1 MLPVLALVLL
11 IQIPLELALLQRI
24 LSAILKIRATIDDI
38 LENGV
43 LLTGLLDG
51 VPEILEQTVELVR
64 QTAIGALR
72 YGGGLDKVIEKVL

>member
-1 MLPVLALVLL
+1 MLPVLALLLL
-11 IQIPLELALLQRI
+11 ITIPVALALLQRV
-24 LSAILKIRATIDDI
+24 LSAILKIRQTIDDI

-43 LLTGLLDG
+43 VLTGLLDG

-72 YGGGLDKVIEKVL
+72 YGGVVDKVIDKVL

>member
-1 MLPVLALVLL
+1 MLPVLALLLL
-11 IQIPLELALLQRI
+11 ITIPVALVLLQRV
-24 LSAILKIRATIDDI
+24 LSAILKIRQTIDDI

-43 LLTGLLDG
+43 VLTGLLDG

-72 YGGGLDKVIEKVL
+72 YGGGVNKVIDKVL

>member
-1 MLPVLALVLL
+1 MLPVLALLLL

-24 LSAILKIRATIDDI
+24 LSNILKIRQTIDDI

-43 LLTGLLDG
+43 VLTGLLDG

-64 QTAIGALR
+64 QTGIGALR
-72 YGGGLDKVIEKVL
+72 YGGGLDKVVEKVL

>member
-24 LSAILKIRATIDDI
+24 LSAILKIRGTIDDI

-43 LLTGLLDG
+43 VLTGLLDG

-64 QTAIGALR
+64 QTSIGALR

>member
-1 MLPVLALVLL
+1 MLPVLALLLL

-24 LSAILKIRATIDDI
+24 LSAILKIRQTIDDI

-43 LLTGLLDG
+43 VLTGLLDG

-64 QTAIGALR
+64 QTGIGALR
-72 YGGGLDKVIEKVL
+72 YGGGLDKVVEKVL

>member
-1 MLPVLALVLL
+1 MLPVLALLLL
-11 IQIPLELALLQRI
+11 ITIPVALALLQRV
-24 LSAILKIRATIDDI
+24 LSAILKIRQTIDDI

-43 LLTGLLDG
+43 VLTGLLDG

-72 YGGGLDKVIEKVL
+72 YGGGVDKVIDKVL

>member
-1 MLPVLALVLL
+1 MLSVLALLLL
-11 IQIPLELALLQRI
+11 ITIPVALALLQRV
-24 LSAILKIRATIDDI
+24 LSAILKIRQTIDDI

-43 LLTGLLDG
+43 VLTGLLDG

-72 YGGGLDKVIEKVL
+72 YGGGVDKVIEKVL

>member
-1 MLPVLALVLL
+1 MLPILALLLL

-24 LSAILKIRATIDDI
+24 LSAILKIRQTIDDI

-43 LLTGLLDG
+43 VLTGLLDG

-64 QTAIGALR
+64 QTGIGALR
-72 YGGGLDKVIEKVL
+72 YGGGLDKVVEKVL

>member
-1 MLPVLALVLL
+1 MLPILALLLL

-24 LSAILKIRATIDDI
+24 LSAILKIRQTIDDI

-43 LLTGLLDG
+43 VLTGLLDG

>member
-1 MLPVLALVLL
+1 MLVVLAVLL
-11 IQIPLELALLQRI
+11 LITIPVALALLQRV
-24 LSAILKIRATIDDI
+24 LSAILKIRQTIDDI

-43 LLTGLLDG
+43 VLTGLLDG

-72 YGGGLDKVIEKVL
+72 YGGGVDKVIDKVL

>member
-1 MLPVLALVLL
+1 MLSVLALLLL
-11 IQIPLELALLQRI
+11 ITIPIALALLQRV
-24 LSAILKIRATIDDI
+24 LSAILKIRQTIDDI

-43 LLTGLLDG
+43 VLTGLLDG

-72 YGGGLDKVIEKVL
+72 YGGGVDRVIEKVL

>member
-24 LSAILKIRATIDDI
+24 LSAILKIRRTIDDI

-43 LLTGLLDG
+43 VLTGLLDG

-72 YGGGLDKVIEKVL
+72 YGGGLNKVVDKVL

>member
-1 MLPVLALVLL
+1 MLGVLALLLL
-11 IQIPLELALLQRI
+11 ITIPVELALLQRI
-24 LSAILKIRATIDDI
+24 LSAILKIRQTIDDI

-43 LLTGLLDG
+43 VLTGLLDG

-64 QTAIGALR
+64 QTGIGALR

>member
-1 MLPVLALVLL
+1 MLTVMALLLL
-11 IQIPLELALLQRI
+11 ITIPVALALLQRI
-24 LSAILKIRATIDDI
+24 LSAILKIRQTIDDI

-43 LLTGLLDG
+43 VLTGLLDG

-72 YGGGLDKVIEKVL
+72 YGGGVDKVIEKVL

>member
-1 MLPVLALVLL
+1 MLSVLALLLL
-11 IQIPLELALLQRI
+11 ITIPVALALLQRV
-24 LSAILKIRATIDDI
+24 LSAILKIRQTIDDI

-43 LLTGLLDG
+43 VLTGLLDG

-72 YGGGLDKVIEKVL
+72 YGGGVDKVIDKVL

>member
-1 MLPVLALVLL
+1 MLGVLAVLL
-11 IQIPLELALLQRI
+11 LITIPVALALLQRV
-24 LSAILKIRATIDDI
+24 LSAILKIRQTIDDI

-43 LLTGLLDG
+43 VLTGLLDG

-72 YGGGLDKVIEKVL
+72 YGGGVDKVIDKVL

>member
-1 MLPVLALVLL
+1 MLSVLAILLL
-11 IQIPLELALLQRI
+11 ITIPVALALLQRV
-24 LSAILKIRATIDDI
+24 LSAILKIRQTIDDI

-43 LLTGLLDG
+43 VLTGLLDG

-72 YGGGLDKVIEKVL
+72 YGGGVDKVIDKVL

>member
-1 MLPVLALVLL
+1 MLPVLALVFL
-11 IQIPLELALLQRI
+11 ITIFVALALLQRV
-24 LSAILKIRATIDDI
+24 LSAILKIRQTIDDI

-43 LLTGLLDG
+43 VLTGRLDG

-72 YGGGLDKVIEKVL
+72 YGGGVDKVIEKVL

>member
-1 MLPVLALVLL
+1 MLPLMALILL
-11 IQIPLELALLQRI
+11 ITIPIELALLQRI
-24 LSAILKIRATIDDI
+24 LSAILKIRQTIDDI

-43 LLTGLLDG
+43 VLTGLLDG

-72 YGGGLDKVIEKVL
+72 YGGGVDKVIEKVL

>member
-1 MLPVLALVLL
+1 MLPILALLLL

-24 LSAILKIRATIDDI
+24 LSAILKIRQTIDDI

-43 LLTGLLDG
+43 VLTGLLDG

-72 YGGGLDKVIEKVL
+72 YGGGLDKVTEKVL

>member
-1 MLPVLALVLL
+1 MLPILALLLL
-11 IQIPLELALLQRI
+11 ITIPIELALLQRI
-24 LSAILKIRATIDDI
+24 LSAILKIRQTIDDI

-43 LLTGLLDG
+43 VLTGLLDG

-72 YGGGLDKVIEKVL
+72 YGGGVDKVIEKVL

>member
-1 MLPVLALVLL
+1 MLAVLALLLL
-11 IQIPLELALLQRI
+11 ITIPVALALLQRV
-24 LSAILKIRATIDDI
+24 LSAILKIRQTIDDI

-43 LLTGLLDG
+43 VLTGLLDG

-72 YGGGLDKVIEKVL
+72 YGGGVDKVIEKVL